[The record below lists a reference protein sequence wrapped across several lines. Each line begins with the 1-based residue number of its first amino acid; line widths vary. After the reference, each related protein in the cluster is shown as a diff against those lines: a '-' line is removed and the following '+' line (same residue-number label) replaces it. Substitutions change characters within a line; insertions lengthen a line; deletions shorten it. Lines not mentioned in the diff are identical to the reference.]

1 MADVNVT
8 YSELNSSA
16 AKLRSGQQEMDQ
28 QLADLGSMVSNLTSS
43 GFVTDHASGAF
54 HDTFTHYQTSLKQA
68 IDALNGLATYL
79 EQAAKAMEETDTQL
93 ASAIQ
98 SQS

>member
-1 MADVNVT
+1 MADLNVT
-8 YSELNSSA
+8 YSDLTDSA
-16 AKLRSGQQEMDQ
+16 ARLRTGQQDMDQ
-28 QLADLGSMVSNLTSS
+28 QLADLGSMISNLTSS

-68 IDALNGLATYL
+68 IDALDGLASYL
-79 EQAAKAMEETDTQL
+79 EQAAKTMEETDTQL
-93 ASAIQ
+93 AASIQ

>member
-1 MADVNVT
+1 MADLNVT
-8 YSELNSSA
+8 YSDLTDVA
-16 AKLRSGQQEMDQ
+16 AKLRTGQQDMDQ
-28 QLADLGSMVSNLTSS
+28 QLADLGSLVTNLTSS
-43 GFVTDHASGAF
+43 GFQTDHASGAF

-68 IDALNGLATYL
+68 IDALDGMATYL
-79 EQAAKAMEETDTQL
+79 ESAAKAMEETDTQL